1 MSDFRIDKITNR
13 VGDAGTQIAGISTF
27 SGTSGMQ
34 MPIGPTEYR
43 GGRGRGIL
51 VGGRTEPSST
61 ETNIMEYIEIATTG
75 NSIDWGDYL
84 HNIRSP
90 GNCASTTRGVIMG
103 GYYSGYTKDI
113 GYVTISSKGGASWFG
128 ELTVGKGWTGSSNN
142 ETRGV
147 NAGDWGTASPTN
159 NRAENI
165 DYITIASTGNGSD
178 FGDLTFGRQCT
189 ASTSSPTRGLWFG
202 GATGPSPATVSRNI
216 IDYVTI
222 ATKGN
227 AIEFGVTQV
236 AGYGK
241 AACSSGTRGL
251 IAEAQT
257 YPGPNVN
264 TLSYVTLA
272 TLGNAADFGDLTA
285 LQAYLGSCSSKTRG
299 IFNGGS
305 VSPTATNII
314 SYVTISTLGNA
325 IDFGDMTHTPEQ
337 TSALSDS
344 NGGLG

>member
-13 VGDAGTQIAGISTF
+13 DGSAGTQIAGITTF
-27 SGTSGMQ
+27 SGISGMQ
-34 MPIGPTEYR
+34 LPSGPTEYR
-43 GGRGRGIL
+43 GGRGRGVFI
-51 VGGRTEPSST
+51 GGRIEPAST
-61 ETNIMEYIEIATTG
+61 ETNTIEYIEIATTG

-103 GYYSGYTKDI
+103 GYYSGYTKNI

-159 NRAENI
+159 NLAYHI
-165 DYITIASTGNGSD
+165 DFVTIASTGNGSD
-178 FGDLTFGRQCT
+178 FGDLSFGRQCT
-189 ASTSSPTRGLWFG
+189 CATSSPTRGLWAG

-222 ATKGN
+222 ATKGD
-227 AIEFGVTQV
+227 AKDFGDTQV

-264 TLSYVTLA
+264 TLSYVTIA
-272 TLGNAADFGDLTA
+272 SAGSAEDFGDLTA

-314 SYVTISTLGNA
+314 SYVTIATAANA